1 MPGMLANLS
10 WIDAYNFARVN
21 PGQAS
26 AALLLAWPLFV
37 AFAAVLVVLSP
48 VIFPGAMLA
57 SYLLKAT
64 NAPAIEKPRPKAS
77 TAAGATYAEMYPE
90 VQPKANLRESFP
102 ALSCGGH
109 SAATAPGAPAPL
121 RAAIAPCPK
130 LRDVCPRSPTFC
142 PERRKTHLPTPPSPP
157 PQLPCPSTRSG
168 STL

>member
-109 SAATAPGAPAPL
+109 SAATAADSPAAQPQQAPG
-121 RAAIAPCPK
+121 
-130 LRDVCPRSPTFC
+130 
-142 PERRKTHLPTPPSPP
+142 HG
-157 PQLPCPSTRSG
+157 Q
-168 STL
+168 

>member
-77 TAAGATYAEMYPE
+77 TAAQGPPRRAGSVPLGGRRRRW
-90 VQPKANLRESFP
+90 LR
-102 ALSCGGH
+102 G
-109 SAATAPGAPAPL
+109 
-121 RAAIAPCPK
+121 
-130 LRDVCPRSPTFC
+130 
-142 PERRKTHLPTPPSPP
+142 
-157 PQLPCPSTRSG
+157 
-168 STL
+168 